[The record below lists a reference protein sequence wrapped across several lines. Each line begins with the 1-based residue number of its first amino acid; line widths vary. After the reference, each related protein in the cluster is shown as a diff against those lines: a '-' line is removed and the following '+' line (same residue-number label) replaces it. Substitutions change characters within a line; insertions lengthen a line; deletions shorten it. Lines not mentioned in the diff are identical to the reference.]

1 VTDAFLT
8 LEGLTRQFGDHLAV
22 ADLSLALGRGEIL
35 ALLGP
40 SGSGKTTT
48 LRLLAGFETADAG
61 RVLVEGA
68 DVTPLAP
75 ADRRFGMVFQ
85 HYALFPHL
93 DVGEN
98 VAFGLESLGVRGEEL
113 GRRVAKALAL
123 VDLAGFERRRI
134 AQLSG
139 GQQQR
144 VAVARALAPEPRVL
158 LLDEPLSNLDPTLR
172 ERTRRELRD
181 VIHRVGIT
189 TVLVTHEQEEA
200 FDLGDRVAVLR
211 DGRLEQVGT
220 PDELY
225 SLPASRFVARFVGHA
240 SELRGRLVER
250 TPQGI
255 RVEVEGCTWGVAA
268 DAGTAAAELRS
279 GSPVLVLLRPEA
291 LWLARPDPGLLAATV
306 EERRFAGASSLYLLR
321 TDAGT
326 PLEVSGPGTA
336 AKAGDRV
343 GLAPS
348 RRSGGGIHLFSEEQK
363 SR

>member
-1 VTDAFLT
+1 VTDLFLT
-8 LEGLTRQFGDHLAV
+8 LEALTRRFGDHVAVNRVSLTLA
-22 ADLSLALGRGEIL
+22 RGEIL

-48 LRLLAGFETADAG
+48 LRLLAGFESPDAG

-68 DVTPLAP
+68 DVTGLTP
-75 ADRRFGMVFQ
+75 AARRFGMVFQ

-93 DVGEN
+93 DVGAN
-98 VAFGLESLGVRGEEL
+98 VAFGLESLGVRGDEL
-113 GRRVAKALAL
+113 DRRVTKALAL
-123 VDLAGFERRRI
+123 VDLAGFEHRRI

-181 VIHRVGIT
+181 VIRRVGIT

-211 DGRLEQVGT
+211 EGRLEQVGT

-225 SLPASRFVARFVGHA
+225 GAPATPFVARFVGRA
-240 SELRGRLVER
+240 SELRGRLLGR
-250 TPQGI
+250 TSEGA
-255 RVEVEGCTWGVAA
+255 RLEVEGCVWTVPTGDSARSEIAPGAA
-268 DAGTAAAELRS
+268 IQI
-279 GSPVLVLLRPEA
+279 LLRPEA
-291 LWLARPDPGLLAATV
+291 LWLAPLHPGVLAATV
-306 EERRFAGASSLYLLR
+306 LERRFAGASALYLVR
-321 TDAGT
+321 TEAGT
-326 PLEVSGPGTA
+326 LLEVGGPGA
-336 AKAGDRV
+336 AATAGDRV

-348 RRSGGGIHLFSEEQK
+348 RRSGGGIHLFPA
-363 SR
+363 